1 MDARGRARAM
11 RAEGDSFDRI
21 AAALNIGKQWAY
33 KCAGDVERSVRET
46 ASTVVRHHSL
56 NGGCSTMSGPLAISM
71 PRITALHGA
80 AQ

>member
-1 MDARGRARAM
+1 M

-33 KCAGDVERSVRET
+33 KCAGDIERSLPET
-46 ASTVVRHHSL
+46 DSTVVRHHAF
-56 NGGCSTMSGPLAISM
+56 NGGCSTQSGLAPISM
-71 PRITALHGA
+71 PRIRALHGA